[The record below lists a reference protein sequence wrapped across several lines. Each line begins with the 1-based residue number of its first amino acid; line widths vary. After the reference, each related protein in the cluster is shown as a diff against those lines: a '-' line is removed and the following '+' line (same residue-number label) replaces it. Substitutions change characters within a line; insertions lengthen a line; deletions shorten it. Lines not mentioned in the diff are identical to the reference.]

1 MYKFYLVTVRTAL
14 EEKQDVIRAFNQEH
28 AIQIL
33 KNRRDFSEWD
43 SPVYQAKCLSRP
55 TKYNSRPELNKAT
68 KRKYNWNKKKKG
80 QT

>member
-1 MYKFYLVTVRTAL
+1 MYKFYLVTVKTAL
-14 EEKQDVIRAFNQEH
+14 EEKQDVIRAFSREH

-43 SPVYQAKCLSRP
+43 NPVYKAKCLSRP
-55 TKYNSRPELNKAT
+55 TKYNPRPELNRTT
-68 KRKYNWNKKKKG
+68 KRKYNWNRKRKE